1 MSVSV
6 IIVNFNSG
14 PLLAECLKHLDRQ
27 TLPPE
32 RVWVVDNASSDG
44 SADIRYPPDR
54 VTVLKIGENIGFAA
68 GNNLA
73 LARCA
78 TPWVALL
85 NPDAFPAQDWLETL
99 VAAAGEHPGYA
110 MFGSRLICADDP
122 GRLDGDG
129 DCYHVS
135 GVVWRDGHGRPWAP
149 GQEPWE
155 IFSPC
160 AAAALYRTEVLRRVG
175 GFDEDFFCYLEDVD
189 LGFRLRL
196 MGHRCLQVPAARVRH
211 VGSATTG
218 GRRGE
223 FAVYHGHRNLVW
235 TFFKNMPSPLF
246 GLFLPLH
253 ITANLLSLILGMAR
267 GQGRVMLKAK
277 GDALRGLRV
286 FWRKRQIVQK
296 KRKASAFQIFRV
308 LNKRGPGPMRAIE
321 LLRIADKPLDEEYL
335 RRQSRI

>member
-1 MSVSV
+1 MTGAVSVSV

-14 PLLAECLKHLDRQ
+14 NLLAKCLEHLARQ

-32 RVWVVDNASSDG
+32 RVWVVDNASTDG
-44 SADIRYPPDR
+44 SADLRCPSDR
-54 VTVLKIGENIGFAA
+54 VSVLKLGENIGFAA

-85 NPDAFPAQDWLETL
+85 NPDAFPAPDWLETL
-99 VAAAGEHPGYA
+99 MDAAAKHPAYA

-149 GQEPWE
+149 RQAPWE

-160 AAAALYRTEVLRRVG
+160 AAAALYRAEALRRAG

-196 MGHRCLQVPAARVRH
+196 MGHRCLQVPTAHVSH

-253 ITANLLSLILGMAR
+253 ITANLLSLIFGMAR

-286 FWRKRQIVQK
+286 FWRKRQIVQNGRK
-296 KRKASAFQIFRV
+296 VGAVDLLRVLDKRIFR
-308 LNKRGPGPMRAIE
+308 
-321 LLRIADKPLDEEYL
+321 
-335 RRQSRI
+335 SS